1 MATDNAT
8 TMTETIVGIQ
18 TFVDPAIPGFSAI
31 IKQRYSDFIVNEVD
45 QENQTVRL
53 TSYDLP
59 VPDPEGIRLRE
70 EQLQAK
76 EDAEQANRELGDEAK
91 LAELAAVLDND
102 EDTMTQIKKMLDSYG
117 NDVEFVNLKP
127 QDDKAKR
134 TLIHKVVK
142 ERFSGRM
149 VSETAE
155 GTMRLRMHKKKDDFD
170 RRGKVKYDAW
180 KDLGGEFCRFC
191 LFKENR
197 ETMEAINH
205 LTSTLR
211 VPGKVFTFAG
221 TKDRRGI
228 TSQWVTAHKV
238 KAERLLA
245 LNKGLR
251 NMSLG
256 NFSYVPKSLKLGDLN
271 GNRFM
276 ITLRNVQV
284 DSEDTLNRS
293 MTSLRDKGFINY
305 FGMQRFGTGS
315 VGTHEVGGAI
325 LRGEWEAAVD
335 LIMKP
340 RLGEGPD
347 LEKARKH
354 WAEHKDA
361 KEAIKLFPKR
371 WVAEYQILWS
381 FQKAGHQRQPFEALN
396 NIPRNLRLMYVHAY
410 QSYIW
415 NHMVTE
421 RIALYGADKPVVG
434 DLVSI
439 DKDALEAG
447 DENMDDNNN
456 DSHKGASSK
465 SDSHVRAKVLTE
477 EDVDQYT
484 IYDVIL
490 PLPGFDVIYPTHA
503 IGTKYKELMAKDGL
517 DPHSMK
523 RGNKE
528 YSLSGSY
535 RSFLSKPENV
545 EWEIVR
551 YDQADIPLTLTDQ
564 ERMEGK
570 AQPERVPDGKYLA
583 LILNLTL
590 KSSQYATMAIR
601 EVCKQDTSAGF
612 QATLNTVD
620 SAVNSSAASAAV
632 TPAETTPVMT
642 PAETPAETPVEMP
655 SAMSVDGEGE
665 ETTVGSSKRGIE
677 EVEGAAP
684 GPETKASKD

>member
-76 EDAEQANRELGDEAK
+76 EDAEQANREMGDEAK

-102 EDTMTQIKKMLDSYG
+102 EDTMTQVKKMLDSYG

-134 TLIHKVVK
+134 TMIHKVIK

-149 VSETAE
+149 ISETAE

-170 RRGKVKYDAW
+170 RRGKVKYDIW

-205 LTSTLR
+205 LTTTLR

-276 ITLRNVQV
+276 IALRNVQV
-284 DSEDTLNRS
+284 DSEDTLNKS

-361 KEAIKLFPKR
+361 KEAIKLFPRR

-381 FQKAGHQRQPFEALN
+381 FQKTGHQRQPFEALN

-434 DLVSI
+434 DLVAI
-439 DKDALEAG
+439 DKNALEAE
-447 DENMDDNNN
+447 DENMDDNSNDNN
-456 DSHKGASSK
+456 KGASSK
-465 SDSHVRAKVLTE
+465 GDSHVRAKVLTE

-503 IGTKYKELMAKDGL
+503 IGAKYKELMAKDGL

-570 AQPERVPDGKYLA
+570 PQPVRVPDGKYLA

-612 QATLNTVD
+612 QATLNPVD
-620 SAVNSSAASAAV
+620 STANSSTASAAV

-642 PAETPAETPVEMP
+642 PAETPAETP
-655 SAMSVDGEGE
+655 SAMGVDGKGE
-665 ETTVGSSKRGIE
+665 ETTGAGKRSIE
-677 EVEGAAP
+677 EVEGATP
-684 GPETKASKD
+684 GPETKVSKD

>member
-1 MATDNAT
+1 MASDNAT
-8 TMTETIVGIQ
+8 TMTETIVGIR

-45 QENQTVRL
+45 QENETVRL

-59 VPDPEGIRLRE
+59 TPDPEGIRLRDE
-70 EQLQAK
+70 RIQAQ
-76 EDAEQANRELGDEAK
+76 EDADQANKEMGDEVK
-91 LAELAAVLDND
+91 LAELAAVLDHD
-102 EDTMTQIKKMLDSYG
+102 EETMAQVKKMLDSYG

-221 TKDRRGI
+221 TKDRRGV
-228 TSQWVTAHKV
+228 TSQWITAHKV
-238 KAERLLA
+238 KAERLLT

-256 NFSYVPKSLKLGDLN
+256 NFSYVKKSLKLGDLS

-284 DSEDTLNRS
+284 DSEETLNRS
-293 MTSLRDKGFINY
+293 MMSLRDKGFINY

-325 LRGEWEAAVD
+325 LRSEWEAAVG

-396 NIPRNLRLMYVHAY
+396 NVPRNLRLMYVHAY

-421 RIALYGADKPVVG
+421 RIALYGTDKPVVG
-434 DLVSI
+434 DLVAI
-439 DKDALEAG
+439 DKSALETT
-447 DENMDDNNN
+447 DENVEE
-456 DSHKGASSK
+456 SSESKGSSSSK
-465 SDSHVRAKVLTE
+465 GDSHVRAKVLTE
-477 EDVDQYT
+477 EDVDQYS

-503 IGTKYKELMAKDGL
+503 IGDKYKELMAKDGL
-517 DPHSMK
+517 DPCSMK
-523 RGNKE
+523 RGNKD

-535 RSFLSKPENV
+535 RSILSKPENV

-570 AQPERVPDGKYLA
+570 PKPEAVPEGKYLA

-612 QATLNTVD
+612 QSTLNT
-620 SAVNSSAASAAV
+620 A
-632 TPAETTPVMT
+632 AETPIATPV
-642 PAETPAETPVEMP
+642 ETPAETPIATPVETP
-655 SAMSVDGEGE
+655 AETSSAMRVDGEGDE
-665 ETTVGSSKRGIE
+665 SGPGKRGID
-677 EVEGAAP
+677 EVEGSAP
-684 GPETKASKD
+684 GPEAKVSKE

>member
-18 TFVDPAIPGFSAI
+18 TFVDSTIPGFSAI

-76 EDAEQANRELGDEAK
+76 EDAEQANREMGDEAK
-91 LAELAAVLDND
+91 LVELAAVLDND
-102 EDTMTQIKKMLDSYG
+102 EETMTQVKKMLDSYG

-134 TLIHKVVK
+134 TMIHKVVK

-149 VSETAE
+149 VSETAD

-256 NFSYVPKSLKLGDLN
+256 NFSYVAKSLKLGDLN

-325 LRGEWEAAVD
+325 LRNEWEAAVD

-361 KEAIKLFPKR
+361 KEAIRLFPKR

-421 RIALYGADKPVVG
+421 RIALYGVDKPVVG
-434 DLVSI
+434 DLVAI
-439 DKDALEAG
+439 NKNALETE
-447 DENMDDNNN
+447 DENMDDNNDNN
-456 DSHKGASSK
+456 DNNRRSSSK
-465 SDSHVRAKVLTE
+465 DDSHVRAKVLTE

-528 YSLSGSY
+528 YSLPGSY
-535 RSFLSKPENV
+535 RSFMSKPENV

-570 AQPERVPDGKYLA
+570 PQPERVPSGKYLA

-620 SAVNSSAASAAV
+620 SNANSTAASPAV
-632 TPAETTPVMT
+632 TPAQT
-642 PAETPAETPVEMP
+642 PAETPAETS
-655 SAMSVDGEGE
+655 SATSIDGESGE
-665 ETTVGSSKRGIE
+665 SGAGKRGIE
-677 EVEGAAP
+677 EVEGAAA
-684 GPETKASKD
+684 GPEAKASKD